1 MPGRYIGGGKFW
13 VRCHRCDDEAGDF
26 DDDVDDD
33 DDDHRNE
40 DDYDDK
46 EKEGDGNEK
55 FVQEGGGRKVRVNS
69 WL

>member
-13 VRCHRCDDEAGDF
+13 VRCHGCDDEADDF
-26 DDDVDDD
+26 DDVDDD
-33 DDDHRNE
+33 DDDDNDDDNNDE
-40 DDYDDK
+40 D
-46 EKEGDGNEK
+46 EGDGDKK

>member
-13 VRCHRCDDEAGDF
+13 VRCHRCDGCDDEADDF

-33 DDDHRNE
+33 NDDDHNE
-40 DDYDDK
+40 DDY
-46 EKEGDGNEK
+46 EEGDGNEK

>member
-1 MPGRYIGGGKFW
+1 MPGRFIGGGKFW

-26 DDDVDDD
+26 DDVDDD
-33 DDDHRNE
+33 DDHNE
-40 DDYDDK
+40 DYDDD
-46 EKEGDGNEK
+46 EDEGDGNEK